1 MLRFAAGLIVAFA
14 LTATAAASAASPLAL
29 DNLGRVQLGG
39 AEIAAFDPKS
49 DRAFVTDAIA
59 NALHIVDLAD
69 PAAPQQVATIDLSP
83 YGAGPNSVAVSPIN
97 GGLVAVAVEA
107 APKTAPGSVVL
118 FDRNGNLRAKP
129 IGTGALPDMVTFTP
143 NGRTLLVANEGEPND
158 LYTTD
163 PEGSVTVIDFER
175 GLGNPRVRTAG
186 FSGVPLE
193 GPVRLFGFNN
203 PTAAQDLEPEYIATD
218 GSRAWVTLQENN
230 AIGLLDVGSATF
242 GKVKALGFK
251 DHGPAANGIDASD
264 RDNNIGS
271 TLPGT
276 PNLLVDRIF
285 GRPGVQGMYQP
296 DAIAAFR
303 SGGETLLVSANE
315 GDARVYP
322 PANIPG
328 GAGEG
333 SVFSEEIRVGALAG
347 AGFTIGG
354 PLVGKTGNADLGR
367 LTVTKPSTIGVA
379 GLTQTSGT
387 VQSVYSFG
395 ARSMSVWRA
404 DATLAADTGNQ
415 LERLTFDLDKGNFNK
430 SNTAGSLLDDRSDN
444 KGPEPEGVAV
454 GTVGGTSYAFLAAER
469 AGSIFAYDLSNPLS
483 PAFSGY
489 ANTRTA
495 DLGPEGVAFVSP
507 TDSPTGVA
515 LVLVTN
521 EISGT
526 LNVLQVQSQ
535 P

>member
-14 LTATAAASAASPLAL
+14 LAATATASAASPLAL
-29 DNLGRVQLGG
+29 DNLGRAHLGG

-69 PAAPQQVATIDLSP
+69 PAAPQKVATIDLSP

-107 APKTAPGSVVL
+107 TPKTAPGAVVL

-129 IGTGALPDMVTFTP
+129 IRTGALPDMVTFTP

-186 FSGVPLE
+186 FTGVPLE

-203 PTAAQDLEPEYIATD
+203 PTVAQDLEPEYIATD

-251 DHGPAANGIDASD
+251 DHGPAPNGMDASD
-264 RDNNIGS
+264 RDNGLTGS
-271 TLPGT
+271 TLPAT

-285 GRPGVQGMYQP
+285 GRPGVLGMYQP

-322 PANIPG
+322 TTNIPG
-328 GAGEG
+328 ADEG
-333 SVFSEEIRVGALAG
+333 SVFSEEIRVGGLTG
-347 AGFTIGG
+347 AGFAIGG
-354 PLVGKTGNADLGR
+354 PLVGKTANAELGR

-379 GLTQTSGT
+379 GLTQTTGT
-387 VQSVYSFG
+387 VQSVYAFG

-469 AGSIFAYDLSNPLS
+469 AGSIFAFDLSDPLS

-507 TDSPTGVA
+507 TDSPTGDA
-515 LVLVTN
+515 LLLVTS

-526 LNVLQVQSQ
+526 LDVLQVQPQ